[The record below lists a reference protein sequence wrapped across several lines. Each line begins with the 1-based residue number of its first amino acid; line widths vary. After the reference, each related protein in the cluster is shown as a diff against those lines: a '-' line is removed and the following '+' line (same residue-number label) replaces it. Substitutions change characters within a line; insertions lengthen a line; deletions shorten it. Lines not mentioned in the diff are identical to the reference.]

1 MRIHHGCR
9 VLIGVL
15 LAVAL
20 AACQDPAPETPGR
33 SSPDAGGDAPGSGGD
48 ETMGGNDMSEADE
61 TPNRLEQAI
70 EAAQQDL
77 AAREAVD
84 PADIEVLEARE
95 VTWRNGALGCPEE
108 GMMYTQALVKGL
120 FVKLG
125 AGERSFAYHAGSDG
139 QPFLC
144 PAERSQVPP
153 PLDEDG

>member
-1 MRIHHGCR
+1 MRIHHHCR

-20 AACQDPAPETPGR
+20 AGCQDPPPETPDR
-33 SSPDAGGDAPGSGGD
+33 SPPDTGIDAPGSGGG
-48 ETMGGNDMSEADE
+48 ETTGDNDMSEADE
-61 TPNRLEQAI
+61 SPDRVEQTV
-70 EAAQQDL
+70 EAARQDL
-77 AAREAVD
+77 AAREAVE

-108 GMMYTQALVKGL
+108 GMMYTQALVQGV

-125 AGERSFAYHAGSDG
+125 VDERSFAYHAGSDG
-139 QPFLC
+139 RPFLC
-144 PAERSQVPP
+144 PPERSQVPP